1 VGWLKPAVK
10 IILLNVLGKTN
21 MAKKK
26 SKKVAKVESVFD
38 VESICSSGISEI
50 AEMISASCQNAVEE
64 KAAAQIITRVQA
76 AEKKL
81 AGVYEMLSDRLPK
94 VSDRILKLRKIAA
107 TADVRLAAKK
117 AKLAK
122 LQQEIAAMESND

>member
-1 VGWLKPAVK
+1 
-10 IILLNVLGKTN
+10 

-26 SKKVAKVESVFD
+26 SKKVVSVESVFD